1 MQKIGVWIAD
11 HDGALIVSKIELFW
25 QDGSRGSTGE
35 DTSGKLYTHKF
46 AEDEIITEF
55 TIHAGSFVD
64 GISFKTNKLASEFAA
79 RGPGGTA
86 HQIDVGNGK
95 LLGFTG
101 RSGYDIDAISAGFN

>member
-1 MQKIGVWIAD
+1 MILVARIRIF
-11 HDGALIVSKIELFW
+11 HTSALIVSKIELFW

-64 GISFKTNKLASEFAA
+64 GISFKTNKLANEFAA

-86 HQIDVGNGK
+86 QQIDVGNGK
-95 LLGFTG
+95 PLGFTG
-101 RSGYDIDAISAGFN
+101 RSGYDIDAISACFN